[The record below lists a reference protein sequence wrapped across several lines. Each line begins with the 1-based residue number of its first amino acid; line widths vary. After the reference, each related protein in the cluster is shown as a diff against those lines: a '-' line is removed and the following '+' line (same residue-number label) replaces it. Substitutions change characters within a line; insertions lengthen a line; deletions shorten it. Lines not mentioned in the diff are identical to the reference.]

1 VTRQFEFYGQGGNY
15 ILVSATQQHRYVRDA
30 DILYENQNDKMRG
43 RFTMQRGIYR
53 LSLALAA
60 ILVFAANVSVAFA
73 QGYPNRP
80 IRVIVPYGA
89 GGGTDITLRSVQ
101 KKMEEVLGQSLVIE
115 YRAGGGTLIG
125 TKVVENAPPDGYTI
139 GVFDPAF
146 IINPT
151 ISSSANYDPLK
162 NFTPISLISA
172 TPLILAVPPGSP
184 FHSLKELLDYAKAN
198 PGKLTYGSPGIG
210 SGGHMAMEQFCHV
223 FGLKIVHDP
232 YKGSGPGI
240 VALLAGQMG
249 MMMVGSGITPY
260 VQQGKLHALAVTSP
274 KRLPALPDV
283 PTFTELGYPNVNVQ
297 TFAGVVAPAGVPKE
311 VIDKLHNAVATA
323 VRSPEAHE
331 KLVKFNQFPVGN
343 TPEEFREFLQSNA
356 KSLQAVARDSH
367 IKID

>member
-1 VTRQFEFYGQGGNY
+1 M
-15 ILVSATQQHRYVRDA
+15 L
-30 DILYENQNDKMRG
+30 RG
-43 RFTMQRGIYR
+43 LCR
-53 LSLALAA
+53 LSFVLAA
-60 ILVFAANVSVAFA
+60 IVAFLASGNSLFA

-101 KKMEEVLGQSLVIE
+101 KKTEELLGQSFVIE

-125 TKVVENAPPDGYTI
+125 TKVVESAPPDGYTL

-151 ISSSANYDPLK
+151 ISGSAKYDPLK
-162 NFTPISLISA
+162 DFVPVSLISV
-172 TPLILAVPPGSP
+172 TPLLLAVPPGSP

-223 FGLKIVHDP
+223 FDLKIVHDP

-240 VALLAGQMG
+240 VALLGGQMN

-260 VQQGKLHALAVTSP
+260 VQQGKLRALAVTSAQ
-274 KRLPALPDV
+274 RLPALPEV
-283 PTFTELGYPNVNVQ
+283 PTFVELGYPNVNVQ
-297 TFAGVVAPAGVPKE
+297 TFAGVVAPAGTPKA
-311 VIDKLHNAVATA
+311 VVDRLHDAVAAA
-323 VRSPEAHE
+323 VRDPEIHE

-343 TPEEFREFLQSNA
+343 TPEEFRAFLQTNA
-356 KSLQAVARDSH
+356 KNLQTIARDSR

>member
-1 VTRQFEFYGQGGNY
+1 
-15 ILVSATQQHRYVRDA
+15 
-30 DILYENQNDKMRG
+30 
-43 RFTMQRGIYR
+43 MQRGTFR
-53 LSLALAA
+53 LSLVLAA
-60 ILVFAANVSVAFA
+60 VLAFAANASAVFA

-101 KKMEEVLGQSLVIE
+101 KKAEEVLGQSFVIE

-125 TKVVENAPPDGYTI
+125 TKVVESSAPDGYTI

-151 ISSSANYDPLK
+151 ISHSANYDPLK
-162 NFTPISLISA
+162 NFVPVSLISV
-172 TPLILAVPPGSP
+172 TPLLLAVPPGSP
-184 FHSLKELLDYAKAN
+184 FKSLKELLDYAKAN

-223 FGLKIVHDP
+223 FRLKIVHDP

-240 VALLAGQMG
+240 VALLGGQMN

-260 VQQGKLHALAVTSP
+260 VQQGKLRALAVTSA

-297 TFAGVVAPAGVPKE
+297 TFAGVVAPAGTPKE
-311 VIDKLHNAVATA
+311 VIDKLHNAIATA
-323 VRSPEAHE
+323 VRTPEVHE
-331 KLVKFNQFPVGN
+331 KLVKFNQFPMGN
-343 TPEEFREFLQSNA
+343 TPAEFREFLQTNA
-356 KSLQAVARDSH
+356 KNLQTIARESN

>member
-1 VTRQFEFYGQGGNY
+1 M
-15 ILVSATQQHRYVRDA
+15 L
-30 DILYENQNDKMRG
+30 RG
-43 RFTMQRGIYR
+43 LCR
-53 LSLALAA
+53 LSFVLAA
-60 ILVFAANVSVAFA
+60 IVAFLASASSLFA

-101 KKMEEVLGQSLVIE
+101 KKAEELLGQSFVIE

-125 TKVVENAPPDGYTI
+125 TKVVESAPADGYTL

-151 ISSSANYDPLK
+151 ISGIAKYDPLK
-162 NFTPISLISA
+162 DFVPVSLISV
-172 TPLILAVPPGSP
+172 TPLLLAVPPGSP
-184 FHSLKELLDYAKAN
+184 FHSFKELLDYAQAN

-223 FGLKIVHDP
+223 FDLKIVHDP

-240 VALLAGQMG
+240 VALLGGQMN

-260 VQQGKLHALAVTSP
+260 VQQGKLRALAVTSAQ
-274 KRLPALPDV
+274 RLPALPDV
-283 PTFTELGYPNVNVQ
+283 PTFIELGYPNVNVQ
-297 TFAGVVAPAGVPKE
+297 TFAGMVAPAGTPKA
-311 VIDKLHNAVATA
+311 VVDRLYDAVAAA
-323 VRSPEAHE
+323 VRDPEVHE

-343 TPEEFREFLQSNA
+343 TPEEFREFLQTNA
-356 KSLQAVARDSH
+356 KNLQTIARDSH